1 LGIFDESVGRVMALL
16 DTAKILAKA
25 GSIVCIVLGILAA
38 VLNGLMIY
46 EEFAGHHGIA
56 VESVL
61 WFSLAIVA
69 IVFGF
74 IVLLYCIPR
83 TDSDQQAAALYF
95 IIFGVI
101 AAIGSYLVGG
111 ILIFVAGIL
120 VAVEQAR

>member
-1 LGIFDESVGRVMALL
+1 MGLS

-25 GSIVCIVLGILAA
+25 GSIVCIVLGFLAV
-38 VLNGLMIY
+38 VLNGLVIY
-46 EEFAGHHGIA
+46 EEFSGRHGIA

-69 IVFGF
+69 VVFGF
-74 IVLLYCIPR
+74 IILFYCVPR
-83 TDSDQQAAALYF
+83 MDRDQQASALYF

-111 ILIFVAGIL
+111 VLVFVAGIL
-120 VAVEQAR
+120 VAVEQAS

>member
-1 LGIFDESVGRVMALL
+1 MALL

-111 ILIFVAGIL
+111 VLIFVAGIL